1 MNKPNNGSQNKAS
14 AQPAEKFAPHKH
26 TFLEDLKRSR
36 ETRGP
41 IFPDAEDDLQQTAP
55 AAQASPQAPA
65 EQPSQQDSAP
75 KAAPIEDKKE
85 EEVAPAPEKSE
96 EQAPQNLENGETAPQ
111 EQQDE
116 TAQEEEKEENIAASE
131 PTCEAREEG
140 EKKAE
145 EDDILLE
152 VVDLKEWF
160 PIKTSIVKSKNV
172 YLKAVDGVSFRL
184 KRGKTIGIVGESGC
198 GKTTLGRTIL
208 RLYEPTDGQIIFEG
222 KHLEKLK
229 GEALRRMRPHFQM
242 IFQDPYASLSPRLTV
257 GEIVGEAVKTHNIVP
272 KSQYKDYVVDI
283 MLKCG
288 LQPHYFDR
296 YPHEFSGGQRQRIC
310 IAKALALKPKLVIC
324 DEPVSALDVS
334 IQAQVI
340 NLFEDL
346 QASDNLA
353 YIFISHDLSVVE
365 HISDEVGVM
374 YLGNMVE
381 FGSKKDLFSNP
392 MHPYTGAL
400 FSAVPIPDPDTK
412 IKRIILQGDI
422 PSPAHP
428 PKGCKFHTRCSKC
441 MDICS
446 QVEPKFKDY
455 GNGHF
460 VACHLY
466 PQD

>member
-1 MNKPNNGSQNKAS
+1 MKKQINEINAEENILSS
-14 AQPAEKFAPHKH
+14 A
-26 TFLEDLKRSR
+26 
-36 ETRGP
+36 
-41 IFPDAEDDLQQTAP
+41 
-55 AAQASPQAPA
+55 
-65 EQPSQQDSAP
+65 
-75 KAAPIEDKKE
+75 
-85 EEVAPAPEKSE
+85 
-96 EQAPQNLENGETAPQ
+96 QAPQ
-111 EQQDE
+111 D
-116 TAQEEEKEENIAASE
+116 AQAEEEKLTQKPVKTPKKAPKTVDCDNNESVTSAEENSNEQVKASDDSKCERNAEPKDAGEAPAYVTPCDAEGKSEIAASDIVG
-131 PTCEAREEG
+131 ASDQ
-140 EKKAE
+140 K
-145 EDDILLE
+145 EDEQPHEDVPLLQ

-160 PIKTSIVKSKNV
+160 PIKTSIDKRKNV
-172 YLKAVDGVSFRL
+172 YLKAVDGVSFQLRQ
-184 KRGKTIGIVGESGC
+184 GKTIGIVGESGC

-222 KHLEKLK
+222 KHIEKLK
-229 GEALRRMRPHFQM
+229 GEELRRMRPHFQM

-257 GEIVGEAVKTHNIVP
+257 GEIVGEAVKTHKIVP
-272 KSQYKDYVVDI
+272 KEDYKDYVVDI

-288 LQPHYFDR
+288 LQPHYFER

-353 YIFISHDLSVVE
+353 YMFISHDLSVVE

-392 MHPYTGAL
+392 MHPYTQAL

-441 MDICS
+441 MDVCS
-446 QVEPKFKDY
+446 EVEPKFKDY
-455 GNGHF
+455 GGGHF

-466 PQD
+466 SQD